1 MFQPSINWRQLQ
13 HASRRGTQA
22 RSHVSLMMRLWRGC
36 RSEISRADNRPANQR
51 PAAKSGD
58 DVVESRQNIHR
69 KIQGSPNKSPSP
81 IFPSLPPCSVLRHDS
96 RQKRLNCFIFS
107 YFFFPLILSEAK
119 GRRFLCNTI
128 FSRLFFFSPRYYNA
142 ELRSTTLKRAPSAPQ
157 MNVFSR
163 STFATARIGNRT
175 QTWTCSTCRVQL
187 ARTKPPRQF
196 IARRFVSGQSSSSH
210 ANGGAKSGP
219 NARLILF
226 ASTGAAAG
234 TAALAFTDE
243 IKNSYEAAERTGR
256 VVAALAVCIN
266 E

>member
-1 MFQPSINWRQLQ
+1 
-13 HASRRGTQA
+13 
-22 RSHVSLMMRLWRGC
+22 
-36 RSEISRADNRPANQR
+36 
-51 PAAKSGD
+51 
-58 DVVESRQNIHR
+58 
-69 KIQGSPNKSPSP
+69 
-81 IFPSLPPCSVLRHDS
+81 
-96 RQKRLNCFIFS
+96 
-107 YFFFPLILSEAK
+107 
-119 GRRFLCNTI
+119 
-128 FSRLFFFSPRYYNA
+128 
-142 ELRSTTLKRAPSAPQ
+142 

-175 QTWTCSTCRVQL
+175 WTCSTCRVQL
-187 ARTKPPRQF
+187 ARTKPARQF
-196 IARRFVSGQSSSSH
+196 IARRFVSGQSSSH

>member
-1 MFQPSINWRQLQ
+1 MDRRISARQQNL
-13 HASRRGTQA
+13 
-22 RSHVSLMMRLWRGC
+22 VMM
-36 RSEISRADNRPANQR
+36 SSK
-51 PAAKSGD
+51 AAKISTA
-58 DVVESRQNIHR
+58 
-69 KIQGSPNKSPSP
+69 KSKGLPTKVRLLF
-81 IFPSLPPCSVLRHDS
+81 FPSLPPCSVLRHDS
-96 RQKRLNCFIFS
+96 RQKRLSCFHFF
-107 YFFFPLILSEAK
+107 YFFFPLNSLRSERQA
-119 GRRFLCNTI
+119 LYVI
-128 FSRLFFFSPRYYNA
+128 PFSLVFFFFFLPRYYNA